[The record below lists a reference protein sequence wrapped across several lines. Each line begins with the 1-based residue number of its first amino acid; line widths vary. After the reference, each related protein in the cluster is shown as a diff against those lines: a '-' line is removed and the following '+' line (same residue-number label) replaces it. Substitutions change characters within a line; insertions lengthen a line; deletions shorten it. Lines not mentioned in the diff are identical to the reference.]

1 MDFNNI
7 SRKMVAELLG
17 TMGLVIAVMGSVM
30 LAVNSLSGLP
40 GFVVAGVAGGFVLFA
55 MIESLGKISGGHF
68 NPAVTTAMIVSK
80 DIDVKTGVFYMIA
93 QVIGGLLGAV
103 LVLVMFFE
111 SGIASGE
118 FFVGILDVQPD
129 NLMYL
134 AISEFLCVFM
144 LVTVVFCCVRSGSK
158 YTSLAVGATV
168 GGMIMCTASTFYA
181 NPAVD
186 IARIFSNG
194 ADQISLITAGVFIL
208 MALAAAVVAAFV
220 LCWLYPKN
228 ESS

>member
-1 MDFNNI
+1 
-7 SRKMVAELLG
+7 MVAELLG

-30 LAVNSLSGLP
+30 LAMNSLSGLP
-40 GFVVAGVAGGFVLFA
+40 GFVVAGAAGGFVLFA

-80 DIDVKTGVFYMIA
+80 DIDAKNGLFYMIA
-93 QVIGGLLGAV
+93 QFIGGLVGAL
-103 LVLVMFFE
+103 LVLVMFYQ
-111 SGIASGE
+111 SPGPVDS
-118 FFVGILDVQPD
+118 FFVGILSTTPD
-129 NLMYL
+129 WLLYH

-144 LVTVVFCCVRSGSK
+144 LVIVVFCCVRSGSK

-186 IARIFSNG
+186 LARIFSNG
-194 ADQISLITAGVFIL
+194 GDQISIVTAIVFMI
-208 MALAAAVVAAFV
+208 MAFIAAVVASLV
-220 LCWLYPKN
+220 MSWLYPKA
-228 ESS
+228 SSS